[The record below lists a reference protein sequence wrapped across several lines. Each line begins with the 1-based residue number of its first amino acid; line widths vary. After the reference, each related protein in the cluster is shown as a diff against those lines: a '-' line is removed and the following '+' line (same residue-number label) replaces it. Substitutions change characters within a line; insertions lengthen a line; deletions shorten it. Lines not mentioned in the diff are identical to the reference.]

1 MHHLRGAMAEAGAAG
16 HEELTSD
23 RFVVALADSWLGVLM
38 AADELAVRIC
48 VTGNA
53 RRTN

>member
-1 MHHLRGAMAEAGAAG
+1 MAEAGAAG